1 MLALRAMLSRG
12 RTAATVTEV
21 MGDFAAAIARSQDA
35 REETSAPCSGALGVR
50 QCETRSFASV
60 HRLDQRVGFVL
71 FADACPEYG
80 CAGNHRSRKVKV
92 SRQQRLASV
101 RQNIT

>member
-1 MLALRAMLSRG
+1 MRAVRAVRSRG
-12 RTAATVTEV
+12 RTAATMPEA
-21 MGDFAAAIARSQDA
+21 MGDFAAAIARWQHA
-35 REETSAPCSGALGVR
+35 REISAPCSGALGVR
-50 QCETRSFASV
+50 QRQTRSFASA
-60 HRLDQRVGFVL
+60 HRLAQRVGFVL

-80 CAGNHRSRKVKV
+80 CPGNHRSRNVKV